1 MRQLSRLIII
11 LLVIVTLVFLPS
23 CGDSPD
29 SPNNSPKAAI
39 IDQLYLLGPN
49 QAFIDEV
56 KGELEDYGFEV
67 DVYQGDKV
75 TVELYKSLPSYG
87 YKLIIFRAHAGLMR
101 KEGSSIT
108 PPITFLFTG
117 EKYSQH
123 RYSIEQLTEEIVPA
137 EMPGDYPL
145 VFAVNSRFITRR
157 VEGEFDNAVIIMA
170 GCSCLKYS
178 DLADGFMGKGASAY
192 TGYDATVGL
201 NYSDESS
208 AYLVEQLCSGNL
220 TIKEAVERTIANK
233 GRDPQWEATL
243 RYWPLETANETLRKL
258 I

>member
-1 MRQLSRLIII
+1 MKELNKLLI
-11 LLVIVTLVFLPS
+11 LLMILIVALLPS
-23 CGDSPD
+23 CSHSPD
-29 SPNNSPKAAI
+29 SSNNSPKAAI

-49 QAFIDEV
+49 QEFIDEV
-56 KGELEDYGFEV
+56 KGELEDYGFKV
-67 DVYQGDKV
+67 DVYQGDEV
-75 TVELYKSLPSYG
+75 TVELYRNLPSYG

-108 PPITFLFTG
+108 PSITFLFTG
-117 EKYSQH
+117 EKSSKLKYPV
-123 RYSIEQLTEEIVPA
+123 EQLIERIVPA

-145 VFAVNSRFITRR
+145 VFAVNSEFVKRSMK
-157 VEGEFDNAVIIMA
+157 GEFDNTVIIMT

-192 TGYDATVGL
+192 IGYDATVGL
-201 NYSDESS
+201 NYSDETS

-220 TIKEAVERTIANK
+220 TIKQAVERTMAEK
-233 GRDPQWEATL
+233 GRDPHWEATL
-243 RYWPLETANETLRKL
+243 KYLPLEAANETLRKL